1 MQNELDSKACKIGS
15 KNKRKRKLKEKP
27 MIQKDKIQNKM
38 KKKLR
43 KKRNYFMKKK

>member
-1 MQNELDSKACKIGS
+1 MMSVRI
-15 KNKRKRKLKEKP
+15 KEKP

-43 KKRNYFMKKK
+43 KKKKSKMNYKRERRLTVNALLIGIQ